1 MFSLKHNLMLLF
13 GSLLGVSCTLPEP
26 YQASNP
32 QQNPPVAG
40 VVNPSLPKTPEQIE
54 KEAELKK
61 ARDKANA
68 EAKARRERLKQEQ
81 EANGGGSSSD
91 TTDLI
96 SPIKREPVKRTS
108 KYRTARAI
116 VTKPGYVFN
125 PWTNK
130 AVDVRG
136 IPSGTL
142 IRDPNDGN
150 PDHKFRVP

>member
-1 MFSLKHNLMLLF
+1 M
-13 GSLLGVSCTLPEP
+13 
-26 YQASNP
+26 
-32 QQNPPVAG
+32 
-40 VVNPSLPKTPEQIE
+40 
-54 KEAELKK
+54 EAQLRE
-61 ARDKANA
+61 AREKANA
-68 EAKARRERLKQEQ
+68 EAKARRENLQNEQ
-81 EANGGGSSSD
+81 LANGNNLDPGG
-91 TTDLI
+91 TNVI
-96 SPIKREPVKRTS
+96 QPIPRDPVKRPS

-142 IRDPNDGN
+142 IRDPNDGD